1 MSLMQTELRNAF
13 NARTAD
19 RRRKGPS
26 LDDVIWA
33 CVLLGAVLLLAM
45 RCAVAV

>member
-1 MSLMQTELRNAF
+1 MITQTQLRTAF
-13 NARTAD
+13 DARTAD